1 MMSML
6 ILSAIGDISDKLV
19 YEAMDQGNPKPR
31 LAIRR
36 RRSLVFVAAAVALFL
51 LCGFAAY
58 QAGLFDPW
66 FQKPSISPIETVQ
79 SAIENQINKEYTHDV
94 QLREVVIDERAT
106 ERAKQMYIG
115 SELAKA
121 NSWSDDY
128 LENNMV
134 VVYAEYYV
142 EYDHEKTFVEDGEI
156 KQFFILLRDESTNKW
171 SIWDNT
177 TSGDPFQ

>member
-31 LAIRR
+31 LVFRR
-36 RRSLVFVAAAVALFL
+36 RRSFVFVAAAVALFL

-79 SAIENQINKEYTHDV
+79 SAIENQTNKEYTHDV

-106 ERAKQMYIG
+106 ERAKRMYIG

-121 NSWSDDY
+121 NGWSDDY
-128 LENNMV
+128 LENNMI

-142 EYDHEKTFVEDGEI
+142 EYDHEKTFLEDGEI
-156 KQFFILLRDESTNKW
+156 KEFFILLRDEGTNKW